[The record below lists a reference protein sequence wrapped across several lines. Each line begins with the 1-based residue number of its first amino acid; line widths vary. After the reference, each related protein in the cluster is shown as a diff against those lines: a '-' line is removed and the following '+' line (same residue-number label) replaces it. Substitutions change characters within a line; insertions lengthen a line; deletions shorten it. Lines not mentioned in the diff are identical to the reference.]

1 MISQKS
7 KFYKNKKNEK
17 RAFFDENGLKMCK
30 KYQKSYK
37 KRQKTK
43 MDNKLIYHPFLY
55 NLY

>member
-7 KFYKNKKNEK
+7 KFYQNKKNGK